1 MIIFI
6 WLVRARGRKGENE
19 ENVEEKESFKKKKKR
34 KKKKK
39 TPREESSFGTV
50 DGSPWARENTQ
61 VPQAAEGRV
70 KDTSSE
76 GRTHGVCRE
85 KKKKKKTKRGRTP
98 GHPY

>member
-1 MIIFI
+1 MYV
-6 WLVRARGRKGENE
+6 LAAERGKT
-19 ENVEEKESFKKKKKR
+19 KKTWKKRSRLKKKR
-34 KKKKK
+34 KKKK